1 MNRTTIVVAV
11 MLLVI
16 VAGAVA
22 IIAVASGSSGPQV
35 HAAESASATGGLV
48 NFVGV
53 AAPAPGAF
61 SRRLDVPA
69 SLEPYES
76 ADLYAKVSGYVSV
89 VKVDIGSVVGVG
101 DPLIE
106 IAVPEMAEALTMA
119 QAMVVAEEARV
130 DAFKAEAVAARLGLD
145 SARARLQRARAEA
158 DLHRITLRRT
168 QELFDAQAIPEQALD
183 EARSRAAIAD
193 VSVLIDEANVA
204 AVEGEIVGAAANV
217 RVAQAEA
224 AVDRAKVAELRTLME
239 YAVITAP
246 FDGIITRRFV
256 DTGAFV
262 RSAADGTTTPLLS
275 IASAGHLRLTMNIPE
290 TSVSAVGVGTEIEV
304 TIPAVGCAPIQA
316 SISRTA
322 YALDPHTRTMRVE
335 VDMDDLDGLLQP
347 GMYAKVA
354 ILINATQGVLTVPSA
369 AIRVRGDNIYVLV
382 VTDGVAVE
390 APVTIGYDDGIRA
403 QIVEGLRG
411 DEHVIVTATSAVA
424 PGVRVDPVPV
434 NRSTAEVQ
442 G

>member
-1 MNRTTIVVAV
+1 MNRTTIAVAV
-11 MLLVI
+11 VPLVV
-16 VAGAVA
+16 VAGAIVA
-22 IIAVASGSSGPQV
+22 IASAWSSGGPDAQAPESAAGTSGLINAVAV
-35 HAAESASATGGLV
+35 ATPEPV
-48 NFVGV
+48 
-53 AAPAPGAF
+53 AF

-69 SLEPYES
+69 SLEPYEA
-76 ADLYAKVSGYVSV
+76 ADLYAKVSGYVSE
-89 VKVDIGSVVGVG
+89 VKVDIGSVVSAG

-106 IAVPEMAEALTMA
+106 IAVPEMAESLNMAL
-119 QAMVVAEEARV
+119 AMVVAEEARI
-130 DAFKAEAVAARLGLD
+130 DAFKAESVAARLGLD
-145 SARARLQRARAEA
+145 SARAKLKRARAEA
-158 DLHRITLRRT
+158 DLHRLTLRRS
-168 QELFDAQAIPEQALD
+168 QELFDARAIPEQALD

-204 AVEGEIVGAAANV
+204 AAEGQIARAAANV
-217 RVAQAEA
+217 RVGDAEA
-224 AVDRAKVAELRTLME
+224 AVDRAKVARLRTLME

-246 FDGIITRRFV
+246 FDGVITGRFV
-256 DTGAFV
+256 DHGAFV

-275 IASAGHLRLTMNIPE
+275 IARVGRLRLIMNIPE

-304 TIPAVGCAPIQA
+304 MIPAVGCAPIQA

-424 PGVRVDPVPV
+424 AGVRVDPVPV
-434 NRSTAEVQ
+434 NRSSGEAQ